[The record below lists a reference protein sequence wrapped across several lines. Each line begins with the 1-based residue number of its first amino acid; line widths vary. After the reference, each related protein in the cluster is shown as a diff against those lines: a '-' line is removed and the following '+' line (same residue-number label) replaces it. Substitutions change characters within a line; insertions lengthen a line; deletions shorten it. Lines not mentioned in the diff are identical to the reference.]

1 MEVSTPHS
9 DPDLSFSDLMNSE
22 ILLVKLYIGIGIILV
37 LIGCDS
43 SSERF
48 EIDPGDYGQG
58 TKLIN
63 VGLCKK
69 GPLISELNSVEL
81 ATRDSSGV
89 VKTVA
94 SGSVDK
100 GGTYTAILQN
110 DLAPGWYALRFN
122 KLANI
127 KNPFAGDLVPIYVDI
142 SKFTILYALVKPSIR
157 KAVVSFDQPPV
168 CDIHNTDNND
178 WFVESHAGLKNIRKF
193 SDGTD
198 AAPVSHAFFAFRHS
212 DSMLLIG
219 RMLDLEIIQTLP
231 WPSEHP
237 TKPSHDRI
245 SRTKWIVENGN
256 NGGHQ
261 VLDSKNKYTCFGC
274 HENGNVKPASFPLTG
289 TSNICHRCHVGS
301 AGYTNGLY
309 DPSQ

>member
-1 MEVSTPHS
+1 
-9 DPDLSFSDLMNSE
+9 MNIESPLIKLWFE
-22 ILLVKLYIGIGIILV
+22 IGTILV
-37 LIGCDS
+37 LFGCDS
-43 SSERF
+43 SSEKI
-48 EIDPGDYGQG
+48 EIDPGDHGQG
-58 TKLIN
+58 VKLIN

-69 GPLISELNSVEL
+69 GALISELNNVEL
-81 ATRDSSGV
+81 VTRSSNGV

-110 DLAPGWYALRFN
+110 DLAPGWYALRLN
-122 KLANI
+122 KLENI
-127 KNPFAGDLVPIYVDI
+127 KNAAAGDLVPVYVDI

-168 CDIHNTDNND
+168 CDIHNIDINA
-178 WFVESHAGLKNIRKF
+178 WLVESHAGWKNIRKF

-198 AAPVSHAFFAFRHS
+198 AAPLSHAFFAFRHS
-212 DSMLLIG
+212 DSTLFIG

-231 WPSEHP
+231 LPSGHP
-237 TKPSHDRI
+237 SKPGHDRI
-245 SRTKWIVENGN
+245 SRTKWIIENRK

-261 VLDSKNKYTCFGC
+261 VLELKDKYTCYGC
-274 HENGNVKPASFPLTG
+274 HENGDVKPASFSLTG